1 MTISRRAR
9 RTDLREGSLDVNNLF
24 VNAQLDSE
32 GKILLPSELDAQEW
46 LRSNVPFSDLYDD
59 NPPSFVDSSYVPD
72 YSFSLPS
79 EIASEPASEG
89 GSYLIRIYINGL
101 KLNPSSDFN
110 ISNQI
115 CTFSLP
121 YEIEND
127 DSIELWYVQS

>member
-46 LRSNVPFSDLYDD
+46 LRSSVPFSDLYDD
-59 NPPSFVDSSYVPD
+59 NPPSFVNSSYVPD

-79 EIASEPASEG
+79 EIALEPVSEG

-115 CTFSLP
+115 CTFSLL